1 MAGYKTILLALE
13 FHADNESL
21 IEKAKSAA
29 EQCQAELFVIH
40 VQELIAAA
48 YTADGFAFNEQLA

>member
-1 MAGYKTILLALE
+1 MAGYKMILLALD

-29 EQCQAELFVIH
+29 EQC
-40 VQELIAAA
+40 
-48 YTADGFAFNEQLA
+48 